1 MRYVANAVTSFDTVT
16 RYLSLVKRL
25 HEFGAMAFPA
35 QVHLLKFELMVI
47 KKELMH
53 LVKKAPPIMPTILLE
68 IAGKVDWT
76 REEEMVAYAAL
87 VIGFTLFLRKSNLVS
102 ESVNSFNKKEQLTV
116 EDVWCHQELVMV
128 EIKWS
133 KTLQTRD
140 KELVIPLVPAK
151 TQMLCAAGWVK
162 RILRSRR
169 KVSVGDPLFGY
180 QSNGLVIPLT
190 YDKLSKRLKEW
201 VSATGRDGQEYT
213 LHGLCRGGGGNQA
226 LTVGIGGQ
234 DIQLMG
240 DWKSNPYME
249 YLDLTLERKLS
260 NMVKFV
266 DETDALV
273 VGSWWLNSGDRS
285 FETC

>member
-1 MRYVANAVTSFDTVT
+1 MVIADERRKKLDIQCNNTLQHAYRPGTIRNYRSRTRMYYRFCGFYGLQPFPADEWQLVRFVCYVANAVTSFDTVT
-16 RYLSLVKRL
+16 GYLSSVKRL
-25 HEFGAMAFPA
+25 HKLGAMAFPG
-35 QVHLLKFELMVI
+35 QVHLLKLELMAI

-53 LVKKAPPIMPTILLE
+53 LVKKAPPITPTILLE

-87 VIGFTLFLRKSNLVS
+87 VIGFTLFLWKSNLVS

-140 KELVIPLVPAK
+140 RELVIPLVPAK

-180 QSNGLVIPLT
+180 QANGLVIPLT

-201 VSATGRDGQEYT
+201 VSATGRNGQEYT
-213 LHGLCRGGGGNQA
+213 LHGLHRGGPIKPLQ
-226 LTVGIGGQ
+226 
-234 DIQLMG
+234 
-240 DWKSNPYME
+240 
-249 YLDLTLERKLS
+249 
-260 NMVKFV
+260 
-266 DETDALV
+266 
-273 VGSWWLNSGDRS
+273 
-285 FETC
+285 